1 MTSNQT
7 YWIQRAERRIDKYTL
22 AAFDV
27 AKNIRR
33 AYSSLQTYIESEM
46 AKILRHIG
54 EEDSLAY
61 EYRMRR
67 LAALLN
73 NTEEKFKEVY
83 GINLATTTAFL
94 KEIVPEAYY
103 HTIFDL
109 AQGAGV
115 QPEFAAIPDRLV
127 NKIINENWSGKNYSK
142 RIWAN
147 TEELA
152 AELREVLTEA
162 AVSGESIGKTSRKIS
177 EKFDQSS
184 YNARR
189 LIRTET
195 TYVCNQA
202 ELGAYKE
209 LEIERYM
216 YVATYAEETCVI
228 CQKNNNKVFPV
239 DKGKAG
245 VNLPPMH
252 PHCRCTTIA
261 YFDDEGMPVERLARD
276 KDGKNITIPANM
288 SYDDWYKKYIEP
300 YKKQKAP
307 KKLPKPKKEKPVEVP
322 AVTPA
327 EVQVSK
333 AQSGDYIDT
342 PIPKRRKQ

>member
-1 MTSNQT
+1 MRNKQ
-7 YWIQRAERRIDKYTL
+7 YWIDRAERRMDNYTVS
-22 AAFDV
+22 AFDE
-27 AKNIRR
+27 ARIIQRSYN
-33 AYSSLQTYIESEM
+33 SLEKYIESEM

-54 EEDSLAY
+54 DEGTLAY
-61 EYRMRR
+61 EYRIKR
-67 LAALLN
+67 LNALLVN
-73 NTEEKFKEVY
+73 ANARFKELY
-83 GINLATTTAFL
+83 GVQLADTTAFL
-94 KEIVPEAYY
+94 TSIIPEAYY
-103 HTIFDL
+103 HTIFDI
-109 AQGAGV
+109 AQGIGV
-115 QPEFAAIPDRLV
+115 QPMYSTVPTRLV
-127 NKIINENWSGKNYSK
+127 NKIINEDWSGENYSK

-152 AELREVLTEA
+152 EELREVLTEA

-322 AVTPA
+322 AVIPA
-327 EVQVSK
+327 VIALECL
-333 AQSGDYIDT
+333 
-342 PIPKRRKQ
+342 

>member
-7 YWIQRAERRIDKYTL
+7 YWIQRAERRIDNYTL

-147 TEELA
+147 NKALEEEIRGL
-152 AELREVLTEA
+152 LTEA
-162 AVSGESIGKTSRKIS
+162 AVSGESIYKTSRKLAD
-177 EKFDQSS
+177 KFKIGR
-184 YNARR
+184 AH
-189 LIRTET
+189 
-195 TYVCNQA
+195 V
-202 ELGAYKE
+202 
-209 LEIERYM
+209 
-216 YVATYAEETCVI
+216 
-228 CQKNNNKVFPV
+228 
-239 DKGKAG
+239 
-245 VNLPPMH
+245 
-252 PHCRCTTIA
+252 
-261 YFDDEGMPVERLARD
+261 
-276 KDGKNITIPANM
+276 
-288 SYDDWYKKYIEP
+288 
-300 YKKQKAP
+300 
-307 KKLPKPKKEKPVEVP
+307 
-322 AVTPA
+322 
-327 EVQVSK
+327 
-333 AQSGDYIDT
+333 
-342 PIPKRRKQ
+342 